1 MKRRMISSLVS
12 FFAGLLFY
20 SCSEQTVTV
29 YVAPGHGE
37 RSLGTK
43 NAPFASLAAA
53 QEAVRSLR
61 KERPKG
67 PVVVEIKSGVYELDA
82 PWILT
87 VEDGGSKDAPVV
99 YRAARGE
106 EPVFT
111 GSRPLGHWRRLSDP
125 QKRPLLTADV
135 RENVYVTEV
144 KSAGISD
151 LGDPTDAGKRPE
163 LFCNGRLQTL
173 ARWPNS
179 GFVHAGLAKG
189 KTVLPPTYINKPGTV
204 EGRFEYTSPHQDRW
218 AKESDVRLSGYWYWD
233 WCDAVQK
240 VKAIDTLQ
248 RLIDTC
254 PPYHEYG
261 YRDSLRYF
269 GLNLFCEIDQ
279 PGEWYLDRSDG
290 LLYWYPPEGIDPNGA
305 KVTLS
310 VFSSPYMVELQNCSY
325 LTLQGLTF
333 QEGRGNAILV
343 RGGEKNLI
351 SDCRIE
357 RFGQDGIH
365 IQAGVGHGISGCLL
379 ADLGCGGIKL
389 QGGDRRT
396 LTPAGHFVEHTVVEH
411 FSLFKRTYEPAVH
424 MDGCGMRLSNNRFRF
439 SSSSA
444 MRLEGND
451 FIIEYNQI
459 SRVVNESDDQGG
471 LDIFYNPSYR
481 GNVIRYNHWSE
492 ISGGTRHGAA
502 GVRLD
507 DMISGVVIYGNIFER
522 CGARDFGGVQIHGGK
537 DNLVEN
543 NLFYRCSA
551 AVSFSSWGRERW
563 LKQLDSPVIEKKIY
577 QDVDIRSAVY
587 QQRYP
592 ELKTLREDPDRNTV
606 RNNLLVDCENVFLR
620 DPKKGVA
627 ENNPSLSSAGKSVQ
641 TFCSAQQL
649 KPFGLPPIPS
659 DKMGPKKNRWI
670 KEQL

>member
-1 MKRRMISSLVS
+1 MKRLMTLSL
-12 FFAGLLFY
+12 FPLFAGLFFY
-20 SCSEQTVTV
+20 SCSEKTVIL
-29 YVAPGHGE
+29 YVTPGSGE
-37 RSLGTK
+37 SGLGTK
-43 NAPFASLAAA
+43 KAPYQSLAAA

-61 KERPKG
+61 KEKPKA
-67 PVVVEIKSGVYELDA
+67 PVVVEIKGGVYDLSV

-87 VEDGGSKDAPVV
+87 IEDAGSKDAPVI
-99 YRAARGE
+99 YRAARGD

-125 QKRPLLTADV
+125 QKLQLLTADV
-135 RENVYVTEV
+135 RERVYVTEV

-179 GFVHAGLAKG
+179 GFVQAGLAKG
-189 KTVLPPTYINKPGTV
+189 KTALPPTYINKHGTV
-204 EGRFEYTSPHQDRW
+204 EGRFEYTNPHQDRW

-240 VKAIDTLQ
+240 VKAIDTVQ

-254 PPYHEYG
+254 PPYHGYG

-290 LLYWYPPEGIDPNGA
+290 KLYWYPPEGTDPNSA
-305 KVTLS
+305 KATLS
-310 VFSSPYMVELQNCSY
+310 VFSSPYMVELQECSY

-333 QEGRGNAILV
+333 QEGRGSAILV

-351 SDCRIE
+351 SDCRIQ
-357 RFGQDGIH
+357 RFGLDGIH

-379 ADLGCGGIKL
+379 ADFGCGGIKL

-459 SRVVNESDDQGG
+459 GRVVNESDDQGG

-492 ISGGTRHGAA
+492 IFGGTHHGAA

-507 DMISGVVIYGNIFER
+507 DMISGVVIYGNIFEQ

-543 NLFYRCSA
+543 NLFYHCFA

-563 LKQLDSPVIEKKIY
+563 LKQLDSPVIMKKIY
-577 QDVDIRSAVY
+577 EDVDIHSTVY

-606 RNNLLVDCENVFLR
+606 KNNLLVDCENVFLR
-620 DPKKGVA
+620 DPKKGIT
-627 ENNPSLSSAGKSVQ
+627 ENNPSVRSAGRSVQ
-641 TFCSAQQL
+641 AFCSAQQL
-649 KPFGLPPIPS
+649 NPFGLQPIPF
-659 DKMGPKKNRWI
+659 DQMGPKKNRWV
-670 KEQL
+670 K

>member
-1 MKRRMISSLVS
+1 MKRIKISFVVLL
-12 FFAGLLFY
+12 FAGLLFS
-20 SCSEQTVTV
+20 SCSEQTVAL
-29 YVAPGHGE
+29 YVAPGSGTGGN
-37 RSLGTK
+37 GTK
-43 NAPFASLAAA
+43 EAPFNSLSLA
-53 QEAVRSLR
+53 QKAVRSLR
-61 KERPKG
+61 KERPG
-67 PVVVEIKSGVYELDA
+67 VSVVVEIKGGVYELQS

-87 VEDGGSKDAPVV
+87 AEDAGTEDAPVV
-99 YRAARGE
+99 YRAARGD

-111 GSRPLGHWRRLSDP
+111 GSRPLARWRRLSDP
-125 QKRPLLTADV
+125 RKLHLLTADV
-135 RENVYVTEV
+135 REKVYVTEV
-144 KSAGISD
+144 KSAGILD
-151 LGDPTDAGKRPE
+151 LGDPTEAGKRPE

-179 GFVHAGLAKG
+179 GFVQAGLAKG
-189 KTVLPPTYINKPGTV
+189 KTILPPTYINKRGTV
-204 EGRFEYTSPHQDRW
+204 EGLFEYTDSHQDRW
-218 AKESDVRLSGYWYWD
+218 AEENDVRLCGYWYWD
-233 WCDAVQK
+233 WCDAAQK
-240 VKAIDTLQ
+240 VKAIDPLKK
-248 RLIDTC
+248 LIEIC
-254 PPYHEYG
+254 PPYHGYG

-269 GLNLFCEIDQ
+269 GFNLFSEIDQ

-290 LLYWYPPEGIDPNGA
+290 LLYWYPPEGTDPNG
-305 KVTLS
+305 VEPTLS
-310 VFSSPYMVELQNCSY
+310 AYTSPYMVELQECSY

-333 QEGRGNAILV
+333 QEGRGSAILV

-365 IQAGVGHGISGCLL
+365 VQGGAGHGISGCLL
-379 ADLGCGGIKL
+379 ADFGCGGIKL

-424 MDGCGMRLSNNRFRF
+424 MDGCGMRLRNNRFRF

-459 SRVVNESDDQGG
+459 SRVVDESDDQGG

-492 ISGGTRHGAA
+492 ISGGTHHGAA

-507 DMISGVVIYGNIFER
+507 DMISGVVIYGNVFER

-543 NLFYRCSA
+543 NLFYHCTA

-563 LKQLDSPVIEKKIY
+563 LKQLDSPVITKKIY
-577 QDVDIRSAVY
+577 EDVDIRSAVY

-592 ELKTLREDPDRNTV
+592 ELKTLRENPDWNTV
-606 RNNLLVDCENVFLR
+606 KNNLLVACENVFLR

-627 ENNPSLSSAGKSVQ
+627 ENNPSLRSGGKSVQ
-641 TFCSAQQL
+641 AFCSAREL
-649 KPFGLPPIPS
+649 KPFGLKPIPF
-659 DKMGPKKNRWI
+659 DKMGPKKNRWV
-670 KEQL
+670 K